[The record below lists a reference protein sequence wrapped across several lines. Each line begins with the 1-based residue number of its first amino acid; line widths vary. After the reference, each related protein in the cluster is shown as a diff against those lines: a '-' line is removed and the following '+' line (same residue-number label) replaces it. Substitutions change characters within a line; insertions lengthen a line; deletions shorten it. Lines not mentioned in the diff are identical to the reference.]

1 MFPRKGA
8 HRYGN
13 RATVLTSYLP
23 GELLCDTKAFAIVG
37 TEKRN
42 GVKFLNEFERKG
54 EVCVLNSK
62 QKKCIELLVAGDRT
76 QKQIAET
83 LHVTEATIC
92 NWKKNEEF
100 ISEYTSSLK
109 SSMKDVAAKA
119 FNTEISLLKARSEM
133 VRLMA
138 AKDILDRAGFKP
150 DDNVNLIGSGTVV
163 IVDDCNQ

>member
-8 HRYGN
+8 HKYGQGN
-13 RATVLTSYLP
+13 RADLLP
-23 GELLCDTKAFAIVG
+23 SGG
-37 TEKRN
+37 TFLRERIFD
-42 GVKFLNEFERKG
+42 KFVQKG
-54 EVCVLNSK
+54 EVRVLNPK
-62 QKKCIELLVAGDRT
+62 QKKCIELLVAGNRR
-76 QKQIAET
+76 QKEIAEI
-83 LHVTEATIC
+83 LHVSENTIS